1 MSRLLRRK
9 ILFGLFIVR
18 RDKLKVIPAEPD
30 FDSVDLLCLIRFLSL
45 PFRWQLQNRGERQ
58 REILFSV
65 PLILDIDRIV
75 FLQDLIVI
83 TVGGLP
89 ADIQSLEFI
98 SV

>member
-18 RDKLKVIPAEPD
+18 RDKFEVIPAEPD
-30 FDSVDLLCLIRFLSL
+30 LDSIDLLRLIRFRPL
-45 PFRWQLQNRGERQ
+45 PSRGQFQNRGECQ
-58 REILFSV
+58 REILFFV
-65 PLILDIDRIV
+65 PLILDIDRLV